1 MMMVSFFFFCE
12 VMQVEVVFVC
22 LVLKFWWQSSLIT
35 EHLSAS
41 ELQFA
46 PGLSAL
52 SAPHAAAVNLPII

>member
-1 MMMVSFFFFCE
+1 
-12 VMQVEVVFVC
+12 MQVEVVFVC
-22 LVLKFWWQSSLIT
+22 LVLKFRWQSSLIT